1 MKQLISLLLLIVISA
16 GCSTQNSNEAED
28 TLTIYTSIYPIQY
41 FTEKIGGEA
50 VSVETI
56 YPPGADAHTFEPTAK
71 TMTTIA
77 KADAFI
83 YLGAGL
89 EGFAGTAADALG
101 EEDVEL
107 VELGKHESLFSESG
121 HDHTHDGHSHEN
133 HDPHIW
139 IDPIRAI
146 EMADY
151 ITEALINIDPDKKEQ
166 FKENHKELTENLT
179 ALHQEFENLT
189 NNATRNKILVSH
201 AAYGYWEQRYGIEQ
215 LSVNGLSPTSDPSQ
229 KDLEGIIQKAKKLDM
244 KYMIYEQNVSSQV
257 SSIIQE
263 ELNAKSLTIHNLS
276 VLTEEDIEENE
287 DYMSLMRHNLGV
299 LQKALGAEQEGNE

>member
-1 MKQLISLLLLIVISA
+1 MKQITSLLFLFIILT
-16 GCSTQNSNEAED
+16 GCSTQNKTDVQD

-41 FTEKIGGEA
+41 FTEQIGGEA
-50 VSVETI
+50 VTVETI

-89 EGFAGTAADALG
+89 EGFAETAADALG
-101 EEDVEL
+101 EEKVQL
-107 VELGKHESLFSESG
+107 LELGKHESLFSETGDKHS
-121 HDHTHDGHSHEN
+121 HEDHSHEN

-151 ITEALINIDPDKKEQ
+151 IKEALVKLAPDKEEQ
-166 FKENHKELTENLT
+166 FTENHKELTENLT
-179 ALHQEFENLT
+179 ALHREFKNLT
-189 NNATRNKILVSH
+189 ENASHNKILVSH
-201 AAYGYWEQRYGIEQ
+201 SAYGYWEQRYGIEQ

-229 KDLEGIIQKAKKLDM
+229 KDLEDIIQKAKSLDM
-244 KYMIYEQNVSSQV
+244 EYMIYEQNVSSQI

-299 LQKALGAEQEGNE
+299 LQKALGAE